1 MDTETNSR
9 TKAQWETYKALE
21 LIPETTETQNPL
33 RNFAAEAWND
43 LLNLVYPNGELQIQV
58 RCDRNGERW
67 WRVSL
72 PGSGQTF
79 YFNTEAEVY
88 EWLNQRYNHRLTRNS
103 IHNSTHFWRF

>member
-21 LIPETTETQNPL
+21 LIPETTETQNPDSGRL

-67 WRVSL
+67 W
-72 PGSGQTF
+72 
-79 YFNTEAEVY
+79 
-88 EWLNQRYNHRLTRNS
+88 
-103 IHNSTHFWRF
+103 HNSTYFWRF